1 MQCDRCLTTT
11 QDLAEMGSYRRLT
24 GMYERGGPG
33 ATESWDLCPPCWD
46 LFEAWVAYGTL
57 AAKDIRYS

>member
-1 MQCDRCLTTT
+1 
-11 QDLAEMGSYRRLT
+11 MGSYRRLT